1 MNLFFWL
8 LLNLAVPIA
17 GPIFTLALVAPAYGW
32 RVARTM
38 IAASV
43 EDGQLFWCAIGLC
56 AAAIYEAVMALEQG
70 SGETSMLALG
80 IVGFCG
86 LAFACSIAVMAC
98 LLKVRR
104 DGFGTVIDHRQTES
118 VVGALS
124 RGAIGTSI
132 FMTCLAALLSAA
144 LHIYL
149 N

>member
-17 GPIFTLALVAPAYGW
+17 A
-32 RVARTM
+32 
-38 IAASV
+38 
-43 EDGQLFWCAIGLC
+43 
-56 AAAIYEAVMALEQG
+56 
-70 SGETSMLALG
+70 
-80 IVGFCG
+80 
-86 LAFACSIAVMAC
+86 
-98 LLKVRR
+98 
-104 DGFGTVIDHRQTES
+104 VIDHRQTES

>member
-17 GPIFTLALVAPAYGW
+17 GPILTLALVAPAYGW

-38 IAASV
+38 IEASV
-43 EDGQLFWCAIGLC
+43 KDGQLFWCAIGLC

-70 SGETSMLALG
+70 SGESSMLALG

-98 LLKVRR
+98 LLKVRQ
-104 DGFGTVIDHRQTES
+104 DGFVAARDDRQTES
-118 VVGALS
+118 MVGTLS
-124 RGAIGTSI
+124 RGAIGASI
-132 FMTCLAALLSAA
+132 FTICLAAFLFAA